1 MIKKK
6 RSVLAGGEG
15 DEKKNSHTKHK
26 VRISDYKKYRRDH
39 EAQKKSEKISLVCIS
54 FRRLQGGE
62 MKK

>member
-1 MIKKK
+1 M
-6 RSVLAGGEG
+6 AGGEG
-15 DEKKNSHTKHK
+15 DEKNKQNSHTKHK
-26 VRISDYKKYRRDH
+26 VRTSDYKRYRRDH